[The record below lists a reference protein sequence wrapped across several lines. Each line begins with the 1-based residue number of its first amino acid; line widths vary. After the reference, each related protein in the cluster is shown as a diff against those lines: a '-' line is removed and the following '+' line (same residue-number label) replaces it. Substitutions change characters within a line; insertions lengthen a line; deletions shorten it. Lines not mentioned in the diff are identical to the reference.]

1 MRKVALMTK
10 KILVTEDLVQ
20 EGIDSLTEHGYE
32 VDMLIDPT
40 AEELIGAIAPYDA
53 LIVHPNTVVDSS
65 LLDAAEN
72 LKIIGRAGVTVDN
85 IDIEAA
91 SERGVTC
98 ATRRTR
104 TVTSAAEHTM
114 ALLLAAARHIP
125 EASASMHEG
134 QWAARRFHGQRA
146 VRQDA
151 RHLRFGTRR
160 RPCGRAGR
168 GLRHETSSGTTPTA
182 RPSAPCIWAS
192 RFTTT
197 WRRCSP
203 RPTSS
208 RCTCPAR

>member
-32 VDMLIDPT
+32 VDKLIDPT
-40 AEELIGAIAPYDA
+40 PEELASAIAPYDA

-91 SERGVTC
+91 SERGVIVC
-98 ATRRTR
+98 NAPNSN
-104 TVTSAAEHTM
+104 VISAAEHTM
-114 ALLLAAARHIP
+114 ALLI
-125 EASASMHEG
+125 
-134 QWAARRFHGQRA
+134 
-146 VRQDA
+146 
-151 RHLRFGTRR
+151 
-160 RPCGRAGR
+160 
-168 GLRHETSSGTTPTA
+168 PTA
-182 RPSAPCIWAS
+182 RRSAPCIWAS

>member
-91 SERGVTC
+91 SERGVIVC
-98 ATRRTR
+98 NAPNSN
-104 TVTSAAEHTM
+104 VISAAEHTM

-134 QWAARRFHGQRA
+134 QWRRADFMGSE
-146 VRQDA
+146 
-151 RHLRFGTRR
+151 LFGKTLAIFGL
-160 RPCGRAGR
+160 GRVGGLVAER
-168 GLRHETSSGTTPTA
+168 G
-182 RPSAPCIWAS
+182 
-192 RFTTT
+192 
-197 WRRCSP
+197 
-203 RPTSS
+203 
-208 RCTCPAR
+208 